1 MNLELNFRE
10 TIQDITIT
18 KNKYF
23 FELVIS
29 DGIDKLTIGL
39 PINTTYP
46 DSSRRKL
53 IHRFNELLKEVNRN
67 EEM

>member
-39 PINTTYP
+39 PIDMKYP
-46 DSSRRKL
+46 EAGRKRL
-53 IHRFNELLKEVNRN
+53 IYRFNELLKGINKD
-67 EEM
+67 EE